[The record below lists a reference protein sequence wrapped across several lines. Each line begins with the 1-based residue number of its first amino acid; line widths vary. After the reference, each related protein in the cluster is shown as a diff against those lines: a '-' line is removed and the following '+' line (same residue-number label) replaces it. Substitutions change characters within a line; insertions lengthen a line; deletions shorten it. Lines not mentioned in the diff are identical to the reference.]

1 VQSVPIAQCAFTNRK
16 TFNEITYDGTLQWE
30 PSDEITTYIS
40 YRHGYRAGGFSTRAQ
55 NLFTLRPFEPET
67 VNEIEAGLKTNTRL
81 GEGRLT
87 TSTAVFVQKGSNV
100 QKQRATAFD
109 TNGDGIADNV
119 FTVVDNTAKQ
129 RNTGGEF
136 EATYALG
143 DFTLS
148 GYYAYTKVKILR
160 GASVAA
166 NGAPEID
173 QRGVPKHTLGLN
185 VTYRKDFG
193 DDVGEMVLSANGS
206 WRSKIYLDDFELQGL
221 QKSYGLLNLR
231 AEWNNIRGSKV
242 NAAVF
247 ANNVTNE
254 TYRIGVLG
262 LLAENLGFQTSVYGE
277 PRMIGVELGYKF

>member
-1 VQSVPIAQCAFTNRK
+1 
-16 TFNEITYDGTLQWE
+16 
-30 PSDEITTYIS
+30 
-40 YRHGYRAGGFSTRAQ
+40 
-55 NLFTLRPFEPET
+55 LRPFEPET

-160 GASVAA
+160 GASTAA

-185 VTYRKDFG
+185 VTYRKDLG

-242 NAAVF
+242 NAAIF